1 MVIVKH
7 VIISITAPFLIILIG
22 HTLSYLFG

>member
-1 MVIVKH
+1 MAIARFMAINVALSV
-7 VIISITAPFLIILIG
+7 VVVVIG